1 MKVIFPFAE
10 RLPCLKSCTHPTL
23 ESSRPCKARPTL
35 AHLLDP
41 LCKLPVS
48 EFIFVVNYQR
58 NEIRSYIDANYNEM
72 SVSFVEQTRNKGLGY
87 TVSLA
92 SDYVSREP
100 VLIVDP
106 DAMLEID
113 WVSFS
118 KSESST
124 IAVRRVIDE
133 RPYGLVELREGRVGC
148 LIQKPRRTDLMLAG
162 CYFVR
167 ESQVLFECLHDL
179 IQAGRR
185 WRGEYQLTDALQK
198 MVELG
203 VEMQVQEVQEVDPRQ
218 SRSELDPFF
227 GTHLQPFNAVLESN
241 TSRHPNLKDWETCA
255 SEQSTF

>member
-10 RLPCLKSCTHPTL
+10 RLPCLKPCTHHTL
-23 ESSRPCKARPTL
+23 QSSLPCKARPTL
-35 AHLLDP
+35 AHLLEG

-48 EFIFVVNYQR
+48 EFIFVVNSQSH
-58 NEIRSYIDANYNEM
+58 EIRSHIDANYNEM
-72 SVSFVEQTRNKGLGY
+72 SVSFVEQTGNKGLGY

-92 SDYVSREP
+92 SDYVSRGSP

-106 DAMLEID
+106 DTMLDID

-118 KSESST
+118 KSEYST

-167 ESQVLFECLHDL
+167 ESKMLFECLHDL

-198 MVELG
+198 MIELG
-203 VEMQVQEVQEVDPRQ
+203 VEMQIQEVESVDPGQ
-218 SRSELDPFF
+218 SPDELDNFF
-227 GTHLQPFNAVLESN
+227 GDPHLHPLNGVLDSKHM
-241 TSRHPNLKDWETCA
+241 SI
-255 SEQSTF
+255 